1 MGRWVEALA
10 FSPDSTTLW
19 AATEDMVGS
28 MTGETHAWTVAP
40 GTTGTTVASVDGP
53 SWTVAL
59 DAAGANV
66 LIGAAAVS
74 VVQSST
80 GKVVRTI
87 GGAAGAAAFSHDGK
101 WIAAVAGPSDA
112 AIAGVNIYLASD
124 SSLVANVPHP
134 VAMNERIWRVA
145 FSPDDSLLLTAS
157 GQNGLGS
164 PHGATYLW
172 STKDWSKTAE
182 LTCTTFDAAFSPD
195 GSTLALACWTS
206 AELVNVASQMVTHV
220 LHLPNGGEAMGV
232 AFSPDGTK
240 VAVGAFQGNVP
251 VFAASDGSLLTT
263 LKDGSTPHTIKAVAY
278 SPDGKTIAGGGWD
291 GDGVVHLWSSP

>member
-1 MGRWVEALA
+1 
-10 FSPDSTTLW
+10 
-19 AATEDMVGS
+19 
-28 MTGETHAWTVAP
+28 MTGETHAWTVA
-40 GTTGTTVASVDGP
+40 TSATVESVDGP

-59 DAAGANV
+59 DAAGTNV
-66 LIGAAAVS
+66 LIGGAAVS
-74 VVQSST
+74 VVGSAT

-101 WIAAVAGPSDA
+101 WIAAVAAPSDA
-112 AIAGVNIYLASD
+112 AVAGVNIYLASD
-124 SSLVANVPHP
+124 GSLVGNVPHP

-240 VAVGAFQGNVP
+240 VAIGAFQGNVP
-251 VFAASDGSLLTT
+251 VFAVSDGSLVTT
-263 LKDGSTPHTIKAVAY
+263 LKDGPTPHTIKAVAY
-278 SPDGKTIAGGGWD
+278 SHDGKMIAGGGWD
-291 GDGVVHLWSSP
+291 GDGVVHLWPSP